1 MPAAV
6 YTSPVKTSK
15 TLSSARNA
23 VAKACAAIEQSAKE
37 PPLGLLA
44 KNAGMSPSH
53 FHRTFKE
60 LTGLTPK
67 AYALAQRALRMRK
80 ELSQNSGITTAM
92 VKAGFSSSGRFYE
105 SSSKALGMK
114 PSAYRA
120 GGKGEII
127 RFATGRCSLGSVLV
141 AATQKGICA
150 VTLHDDPEILI
161 RDLQDTF
168 PRAELIGADASF
180 ESHVAKVVGLVEHPY
195 NAFDLP
201 LDVRGTAFQERVWQ
215 ALRRIPAGS
224 TATYADIARD
234 IGMPKA
240 VRAVAQAC
248 GANKIAV
255 VIPCHRVIRTDGS
268 LSGYRWG
275 VERKAD
281 LLRREAR
288 WL

>member
-1 MPAAV
+1 MTV
-6 YTSPVKTSK
+6 TE
-15 TLSSARNA
+15 
-23 VAKACAAIEQSAKE
+23 ACRAIESSAKE
-37 PPLGLLA
+37 LDLSVLA
-44 KNAGMSPSH
+44 KRAGMSPSH
-53 FHRTFKE
+53 FHRTFKA

-67 AYALAQRALRMRK
+67 AYAIARRSERVRNALPHSSSVTSAMYT
-80 ELSQNSGITTAM
+80 SGF
-92 VKAGFSSSGRFYE
+92 GSSGRFYE
-105 SSSKALGMK
+105 TSSKALGMK
-114 PSAYRA
+114 PAAYRK
-120 GGKGEII
+120 GGRGEII
-127 RFATGRCSLGSVLV
+127 RFAVGRCSLGSVLV
-141 AATQKGICA
+141 ATTEKGICA
-150 VTLHDDPEILI
+150 VTLHDDPHVLV
-161 RDLQDTF
+161 RDLQDKF
-168 PRAELIGADASF
+168 PKAELIGADKNF

-195 NAFDLP
+195 KRFDLP

-215 ALRRIPAGS
+215 ALRKIPAGS

-275 VERKAD
+275 VDRKAE

-288 WL
+288 